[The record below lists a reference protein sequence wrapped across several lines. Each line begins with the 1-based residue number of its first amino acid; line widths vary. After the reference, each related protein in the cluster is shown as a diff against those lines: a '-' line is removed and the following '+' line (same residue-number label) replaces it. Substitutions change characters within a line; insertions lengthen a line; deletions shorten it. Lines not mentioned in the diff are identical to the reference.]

1 MDPLYHEI
9 KKYVQMQERIST
21 SHLQRKF
28 RIGYNRAAKII
39 EQLEENGTISSRD
52 KYGFRTVLKRIY
64 VWCV

>member
-39 EQLEENGTISSRD
+39 YQ
-52 KYGFRTVLKRIY
+52 
-64 VWCV
+64 